1 MTDATEEHPARQ
13 LKLLGFDE
21 AHRRATAAGATS
33 AERKRLKERL
43 NMAHGMLSELPSA
56 EDLSFL
62 HSGLCQIGLP
72 HSRPAS
78 NQTVWGRRSGRLS
91 IFVKP
96 GFLDV
101 REAPRR
107 GLTPT
112 PQEQEAMF
120 AGVHYGARARLIL
133 IFLQGEAVSR
143 GRERVLG
150 GSLSA
155 WMKSLGIQPT
165 GGATGRIQ
173 RVREQALRIGRCS
186 FTVQW
191 DGTDANGKPVIALR
205 DVPIVEG
212 LEMAA
217 EPGAVG
223 AWPKSVFL
231 GEAFYKHLREHAV
244 PLDKR
249 AVAFLAG
256 NSLGLDLYALFAYR
270 LPRLKTDLALRWVE
284 LAEQLG
290 AGDTSTSSFG
300 QRVREVLLDVRSAYP
315 EARVEVTRHGLL
327 LKPSQPSVPR
337 TMVNGLHLISG

>member
-1 MTDATEEHPARQ
+1 MTDSTEGNPARQ
-13 LKLLGFDE
+13 LKLFGFEE
-21 AHRRATAAGATS
+21 AQRRAVAAGATLV
-33 AERKRLKERL
+33 ERKRLKERL
-43 NMAHGMLSELPSA
+43 DMAHGMLTGLPSA

-72 HSRPAS
+72 HSRPTS
-78 NQTVWGRRSGRLS
+78 NQAVWGRRSGRLS

-96 GFLDV
+96 GFLDT
-101 REAPRR
+101 REARRR

-120 AGVHYGARARLIL
+120 AGVPYGARARLIL
-133 IFLQGEAVSR
+133 IFLQGEAVSK
-143 GRERVLG
+143 GREVVLG
-150 GSLSA
+150 DSLSA
-155 WMKSLGIQPT
+155 WMKSLGIQPS
-165 GGATGRIQ
+165 GGATGTIQ

-191 DGTDANGKPVIALR
+191 DGTDAEGKPVIALR
-205 DVPIVEG
+205 DVPLVEG

-217 EPGAVG
+217 EPGTTS
-223 AWPKSVFL
+223 AWPRSVFL
-231 GEAFYKHLREHAV
+231 GEAFYEHLREHAV

-249 AVAFLAG
+249 AIAFLAG

-270 LPRLKTDLALRWVE
+270 LPRLKADLALRWAD

-290 AGDTSTSSFG
+290 AGDTSMSSFG
-300 QRVREVLLDVRSAYP
+300 QRVREVMRDVRAAYP
-315 EARVEVTRHGLL
+315 EAQVEVTKHGLL

-337 TMVNGLHLISG
+337 TMVNGLRLISR